1 MSELSN
7 LKNSIDFSLTHLKDA
22 QVLADCNS
30 RLMKTSNPLTHIDMI
45 SSNLKQTMTDMKDL
59 NTLLDE
65 QSKLLDKL
73 INDNNNVD

>member
-30 RLMKTSNPLTHIDMI
+30 RLNENIK
-45 SSNLKQTMTDMKDL
+45 SSNTY
-59 NTLLDE
+59 
-65 QSKLLDKL
+65 
-73 INDNNNVD
+73 